1 MPYTPKTCYDAEMKD
16 YLGDGLY
23 VEFDGWQFRLY
34 ASDGVRV
41 TNEVFLDELVVRSF
55 FEFVKTALEVKEHPL

>member
-1 MPYTPKTCYDAEMKD
+1 MKD

-55 FEFVKTALEVKEHPL
+55 FEFVKTALEAKEQPQ